1 MWSNSNGEDIKN
13 ILGNLKS
20 KKLSNFSE
28 KILEIA
34 LLTNSYIPNTNISEN
49 EFLDFKF
56 NYLIKKKNYDLIK
69 EFLIKNPN
77 LNESDKLTKFYVDY
91 YLSNSQIDK
100 SCEIFQKIVNSIT
113 EDYLTNLIYI
123 V

>member
-1 MWSNSNGEDIKN
+1 MAGLYDPEENGLSIDMWSNSNGEDIKY

-34 LLTNSYIPNTNISEN
+34 LLTNSYIPNTNISPN

-56 NYLIKKKNYDLIK
+56 NYLIKKKRL
-69 EFLIKNPN
+69 
-77 LNESDKLTKFYVDY
+77 
-91 YLSNSQIDK
+91 
-100 SCEIFQKIVNSIT
+100 
-113 EDYLTNLIYI
+113 
-123 V
+123 